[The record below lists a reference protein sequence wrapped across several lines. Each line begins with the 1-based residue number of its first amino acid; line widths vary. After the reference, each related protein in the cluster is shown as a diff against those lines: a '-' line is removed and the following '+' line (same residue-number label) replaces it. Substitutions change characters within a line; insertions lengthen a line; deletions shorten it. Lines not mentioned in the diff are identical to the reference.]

1 MRLRNLS
8 RIIVIALVALVG
20 AVALIHQQVAREA
33 GGGPSASA
41 TQSASSSALTGGTPL
56 HDSTPAF
63 SLKDQSGAVVSAQSL
78 RGRPAI
84 ITFMD
89 MTCTQECP
97 IIAAMLQQTAT
108 FMGPEKAAQVEWVI
122 VSVNPKNTP
131 ADVTDFMKKNNV
143 TLPVKVLLGTQA
155 ELKPVWD
162 SFHIEVI
169 PAPDDVNHTVAL
181 FLVDKSGTERMIF
194 IGAFDS
200 KALAGDLSTLLA
212 SK

>member
-1 MRLRNLS
+1 MQLRNIS

-20 AVALIHQQVAREA
+20 AVALIHQQLAREA
-33 GGGPSASA
+33 SSGTSTSP
-41 TQSASSSALTGGTPL
+41 ASSSAPLTGGTPL
-56 HDSTPAF
+56 HDLTPAF
-63 SLKDQSGAVVSAQSL
+63 SLKDQSGAVVSTQSL
-78 RGRPAI
+78 HGHPAI

-97 IIAAMLQQTAT
+97 IIAGMLQQTAT
-108 FMGPEKAAQVEWVI
+108 FLGPEKSAQVEWVI
-122 VSVNPKNTP
+122 ISVNPKNTP
-131 ADVTDFMKKNNV
+131 ADVTAFMKKNNV
-143 TLPVKVLLGTQA
+143 TLPVKVLLGSQA
-155 ELKPVWD
+155 QLKPVWD

-169 PAPDDVNHTVAL
+169 PTPDDVNHTVAL
-181 FLVDKSGTERMIF
+181 FLVDQSGTERMIF

>member
-1 MRLRNLS
+1 MQLRNIS

-20 AVALIHQQVAREA
+20 AVALIHQQLTAHEA
-33 GGGPSASA
+33 GLTPAS
-41 TQSASSSALTGGTPL
+41 TSVTLTGGTPL
-56 HDSTPAF
+56 HDATPAF
-63 SLKDQSGAVVSAQSL
+63 TLKDQSGAAVSTQSL
-78 RGRPAI
+78 HGHPAI

-97 IIAAMLQQTAT
+97 IIAGMLQQTAT

-122 VSVNPKNTP
+122 VSVNPNNTP

-143 TLPVKVLLGTQA
+143 TLPVKVLLGTQTQ
-155 ELKPVWD
+155 LKPVWD

-169 PAPDDVNHTVAL
+169 PTPTDVNHTVAL
-181 FLVDKSGTERMIF
+181 FLVDQSGVERMIF

-200 KALAGDLSTLLA
+200 KALAGDLSALLA

>member
-1 MRLRNLS
+1 M
-8 RIIVIALVALVG
+8 IALVALVG
-20 AVALIHQQVAREA
+20 AVALIHQQAAREA
-33 GGGPSASA
+33 GGGPSASS
-41 TQSASSSALTGGTPL
+41 TSSSALKGGTPL
-56 HDSTPAF
+56 HDPTPSF
-63 SLKDQSGAVVSAQSL
+63 SLKDQSGAVVTTQSL

-108 FMGPEKAAQVEWVI
+108 FLGPEKSAQVEWMI
-122 VSVNPKNTP
+122 VSVNPKNSPT
-131 ADVTDFMKKNNV
+131 DVTDFMKKNNV

-162 SFHIEVI
+162 NFHIEVI
-169 PAPDDVNHTVAL
+169 PTPDDVNHTVAL
-181 FLVDKSGTERMIF
+181 FLVDQNGVERMIF
-194 IGAFDS
+194 LGAFDS

-212 SK
+212 NK

>member
-1 MRLRNLS
+1 MQLRNIS

-33 GGGPSASA
+33 GGGS
-41 TQSASSSALTGGTPL
+41 SASSPSATPALTGGTPL
-56 HDSTPAF
+56 HDTTPAF
-63 SLKDQSGAVVSAQSL
+63 SLKDQSGAVVTTQSL
-78 RGRPAI
+78 RGHPAI

-108 FMGPEKAAQVEWVI
+108 FMGAEKAAQVEWI
-122 VSVNPKNTP
+122 IISVNPTNTP
-131 ADVTDFMKKNNV
+131 TDVTDFMKKNNV
-143 TLPVKVLLGTQA
+143 TLPVKVLLGTQQ

-169 PAPDDVNHTVAL
+169 PTPTDVNHTVAL
-181 FLVDKSGTERMIF
+181 FLVDQSGIERMIF
-194 IGAFDS
+194 IGGFDS